1 MRRLIAVLLLGVLS
15 ACGGPRP
22 RSRLSGSVSTDQ
34 VTVGMTLR
42 LTEEGQPKAILRAD
56 TAVTP
61 AGQTRS
67 QLKQVRLTFETAG
80 GGQGTLTSR
89 TGEYDSETELMV
101 ARGGVVLIVPGEGG
115 KGTRTIRTE
124 ELSWDQPG
132 DRVWST
138 VRTRIEE
145 VDRTVITQSFTSD
158 SRFTNIQGVGLT
170 SENVRV
176 GEGGL
181 TF

>member
-1 MRRLIAVLLLGVLS
+1 
-15 ACGGPRP
+15 
-22 RSRLSGSVSTDQ
+22 
-34 VTVGMTLR
+34 MTLR
-42 LTEEGQPKAILRAD
+42 MTEEGRPTAVLMAD

-61 AGQTRS
+61 SGQTRS
-67 QLKQVRLTFETAG
+67 QLKRVRLTFETAG
-80 GGQGTLTSR
+80 GGQGTLTAR

-115 KGTRTIRTE
+115 KGKRTIRTE

-145 VDRTVITQSFTSD
+145 PEKTVITQSFTSD

-176 GEGGL
+176 GEGGF